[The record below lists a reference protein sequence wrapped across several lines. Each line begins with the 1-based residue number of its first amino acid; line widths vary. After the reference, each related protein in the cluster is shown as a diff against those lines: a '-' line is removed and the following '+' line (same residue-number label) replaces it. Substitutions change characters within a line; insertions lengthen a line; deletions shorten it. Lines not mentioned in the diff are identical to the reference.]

1 MNLKEIG
8 YVGECLAAELLERK
22 GYRVL
27 SRNYRCTY
35 GEIDIIAAYGRTIAF
50 VEVKTRLTDGY
61 GEGRWAV
68 DAEKRKRIKAAAGHY
83 LTQSSAA
90 YKDVDFQLVEI
101 QLAHMTDL
109 EF

>member
-1 MNLKEIG
+1 MNLKKIG

-27 SRNYRCTY
+27 NRNYRCTY
-35 GEIDIIAAYGRTIAF
+35 GEIDIIAASGRTIAF

-61 GEGRWAV
+61 GEGRRAV
-68 DAEKRKRIKAAAGHY
+68 DAGKRKRIKAAAGYY
-83 LTQSSAA
+83 LTHSSTDFE
-90 YKDVDFQLVEI
+90 DVDFQVVEI